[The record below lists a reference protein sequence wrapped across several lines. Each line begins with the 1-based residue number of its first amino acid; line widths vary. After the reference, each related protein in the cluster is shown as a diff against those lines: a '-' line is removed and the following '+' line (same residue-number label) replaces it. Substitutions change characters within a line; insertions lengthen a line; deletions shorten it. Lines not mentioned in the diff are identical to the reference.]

1 GLPQR
6 YVRLPKDCSSP
17 LTMESNILTSGLSI
31 SAEGL
36 LIGLYRPNPSLI
48 LASSGFELLFS
59 IHYYANYLLNIR
71 MSIKIKV
78 KLEELKSIWSHVLTL
93 GVSVPPLRWNSN
105 SKNEI
110 QKVWT

>member
-1 GLPQR
+1 
-6 YVRLPKDCSSP
+6 
-17 LTMESNILTSGLSI
+17 MESNILTSGLSI

-59 IHYYANYLLNIR
+59 IYYYANYLLNIR

-78 KLEELKSIWSHVLTL
+78 KLEELKSYWFHVLTL
-93 GVSVPPLRWNSN
+93 GDQFLPKMEQQLKMKFKKSGPIDVSVQV
-105 SKNEI
+105 K
-110 QKVWT
+110 